1 MKELCPFPCRASTR
15 DSSPIFI
22 ARSLVQQRHALL
34 GVAGPCVTEQTPPC
48 GIATAHRAR
57 LSWQAPEG
65 RGRSERACGSALQRQ
80 AAALARPATLFPPG
94 RGPMWLRS
102 EPRDTKATC
111 GMRECPRCL
120 FRGLLST
127 TRWRNLKVIFYSV
140 RPLF

>member
-57 LSWQAPEG
+57 LSRQAPEG

-80 AAALARPATLFPPG
+80 AAALARPGLSSLQAEDPRGSDPNPG
-94 RGPMWLRS
+94 TQRRLV
-102 EPRDTKATC
+102 E
-111 GMRECPRCL
+111 
-120 FRGLLST
+120 
-127 TRWRNLKVIFYSV
+127 
-140 RPLF
+140 